1 MTKDTFIGI
10 DLGTSNSVVS
20 YVKQGQ
26 AHVVEDAEGRRVHPS
41 VVSFL
46 PDGYVWVGAAARDRF
61 LVDGTN
67 TVFSIKRL
75 IGRRFSDDAV
85 TQIRERVPFDITE
98 GDDGLPRISTRKGV
112 MSMPELSAYI
122 LGYLKRLA
130 ETELGTTVERG
141 VITVPA
147 SFNNLQ
153 RERTKE
159 AGVRAGF
166 KTVRILNEPT
176 AAALAYGFGK
186 GLRQRIAVFDLGGG
200 TLDITVLNIHDN
212 VFEVLSTAGDT
223 ALGGDDVDVRLAE
236 LMAVACLKTHNY
248 DARRD
253 RAAMAK
259 LRRYA
264 ERLKVTLSEEDS
276 AVLDVP
282 QVAIDDKGKPL
293 DLTVRLDRAGLDSR
307 IADLVERCIKVFD
320 DALKLADVASPNLLD
335 QVLLVGGS
343 TRIPLVL
350 ERLTEYLGKS
360 PRQDIDPMEA
370 VALGAAVH
378 AASLGLA
385 ADDVST
391 PRSTL
396 LDVTPRALG
405 IGIVGSITEAI
416 IARNTTVP
424 IEQTRVFTTSYDNQT
439 MVRIPICQGES
450 RQLGENISLGM
461 LELDGLPPRPRGAV
475 HVAVT
480 FEINTDGILEVRAI
494 DRHTGKKQSVRIVLG
509 VTDPHTDATAG
520 A

>member
-20 YVKQGQ
+20 YVKEGK

-75 IGRRFSDDAV
+75 IGRRFGDQTV
-85 TQIRERVPFDITE
+85 KQLRERVPFDIQE
-98 GDDGLPRISTRKGV
+98 GDDGLPRIATRKGV
-112 MSMPELSAYI
+112 LSLSQMSAYI

-130 ETELGTTVERG
+130 ETELGTPVERA

-147 SFNNLQ
+147 NFNNLQ
-153 RERTKE
+153 REATKQ
-159 AGVRAGF
+159 AGGLAGF

-200 TLDITVLNIHDN
+200 TLDITILNIHDN

-236 LMAVACLKTHNY
+236 LMAMACLKTNNY
-248 DARRD
+248 DVRRD

-259 LRRYA
+259 LRRFA
-264 ERLKVTLSEEDS
+264 ERLKVRLSEEES
-276 AVLDVP
+276 VVMDVP
-282 QVAIDDKGKPL
+282 QVATDDHGKAI
-293 DLTVRLDRAGLDSR
+293 DLTVSLDRAGLDQR
-307 IADLVERCIKVFD
+307 IADLVDRCLKVFD
-320 DALKLADVASPNLLD
+320 DALKLAGAATPELLD
-335 QVLLVGGS
+335 HVLLVGGS

-350 ERLTEYLGKS
+350 ERLTDYLGKP

-385 ADDVST
+385 ADDVTT

-405 IGIVGSITEAI
+405 IGIVGNITEPI

-424 IEQTRVFTTSYDNQT
+424 VEQTRVFTTSYDNQT
-439 MVRIPICQGES
+439 VVRIPICQGES
-450 RQLGENISLGM
+450 RQLVDNTSLGM
-461 LELDGLPPRPRGAV
+461 LELGGIPARPRGAV

-480 FEINTDGILEVRAI
+480 FEINTDGILEVHAI

-509 VTDPHTDATAG
+509 ATDAHTDAG
-520 A
+520 

>member
-20 YVKQGQ
+20 YVKDGQ

-75 IGRRFSDDAV
+75 IGRHYNDDAV
-85 TQIRERVPFDITE
+85 QKIRERVPFDIQE
-98 GDDGLPRISTRKGV
+98 GDDGLPRIGTRKGV
-112 MSMPELSAYI
+112 LSLPQLSAYI

-130 ETELGTTVERG
+130 ETELATHVDRA

-147 SFNNLQ
+147 NFNNLQ
-153 RERTKE
+153 REATKE
-159 AGVRAGF
+159 AGTLAGF

-176 AAALAYGFGK
+176 AAALAYGFSK
-186 GLRQRIAVFDLGGG
+186 GLRQRVAVFDLGGG

-223 ALGGDDVDVRLAE
+223 ALGGDDVDLRLAE
-236 LMAVACLKTHNY
+236 LMAVACLKTHNH
-248 DARRD
+248 DVRRD

-264 ERLKVTLSEEDS
+264 ERLKVRLSEEDS
-276 AVLDVP
+276 VVIDVP
-282 QVAIDDKGKPL
+282 QVTTDDRGQAL
-293 DLTVRLDRAGLDSR
+293 DLTVSLDRAGLEQR
-307 IADLVERCIKVFD
+307 ISDLVDRCIKVFE

-350 ERLTEYLGKS
+350 DRLAQYLGTP
-360 PRQDIDPMEA
+360 PREDIDPMEA

-396 LDVTPRALG
+396 LDVTPRGLG
-405 IGIVGSITEAI
+405 IGIVGNITEAI

-424 IEQTRVFTTSYDNQT
+424 VEQTRVFTTSYDNQT
-439 MVRIPICQGES
+439 VVRIPICQGES
-450 RQLGENISLGM
+450 RQLAENTSLGM
-461 LELDGLPPRPRGAV
+461 LELGGLAPRPRGGV

-480 FEINTDGILEVRAI
+480 FEINTDGILEVHAV
-494 DRHTGKKQSVRIVLG
+494 DRNIGKKQSVRIVLG
-509 VTDPHTDATAG
+509 ATDTKGDAG
-520 A
+520 

>member
-1 MTKDTFIGI
+1 MAHSRDTFIGI

-20 YVKQGQ
+20 YVKEGK

-67 TVFSIKRL
+67 TVFSVKRL
-75 IGRRFSDDAV
+75 IGRRYTDHAV
-85 TQIRERVPFDITE
+85 EQIRERVPFDIQE
-98 GDDGLPRISTRKGV
+98 GDDGLPRISTRKGTL
-112 MSMPELSAYI
+112 SLPQLSAYI

-130 ETELGTTVERG
+130 ETELGMAVERG

-147 SFNNLQ
+147 NFNNLQ
-153 RERTKE
+153 REATKE
-159 AGVRAGF
+159 AGLLAGF

-176 AAALAYGFGK
+176 AAALAYGFGR

-200 TLDITVLNIHDN
+200 TLDITILNIHDN

-264 ERLKVTLSEEDS
+264 ERLKVTLSERDS
-276 AVLDVP
+276 AVVDVP
-282 QVAIDDKGKPL
+282 QVAIDDQGKPIE
-293 DLTVRLDRAGLDSR
+293 LTVSLDRSGLDAR
-307 IADLVERCIKVFD
+307 ISDLVDRCLKVFD
-320 DALKLADVASPNLLD
+320 EALKLADVASPDLVD

-350 ERLTEYLGKS
+350 ESLASYLGKP

-385 ADDVST
+385 ADDVET

-405 IGIVGSITEAI
+405 IGIIGGVAETI

-424 IEQTRVFTTSYDNQT
+424 VEQTRVFTTSRDDQT
-439 MVRIPICQGES
+439 VVRIPICQGES
-450 RQLGENISLGM
+450 RQIEENTSLGL
-461 LELDGLPPRPRGAV
+461 LELAGLPAKPRGAI
-475 HVAVT
+475 HIAVT
-480 FEINTDGILEVRAI
+480 FEINTDGILEVRAM

-509 VTDPHTDATAG
+509 ATDTASDAA
-520 A
+520 